1 MVTGAQLDIS
11 YLVRS
16 SVNKR
21 PLNIGLYLDRNVV
34 TMQETEIHCSSP
46 QGTFEKLTVYL
57 HFLKPRCSLHR
68 LFNSQFGKATHTHQH
83 RPYWH
88 SLPDEI
94 HFIPHYNTQTGDRWL
109 APWPLHYTTTL
120 DRWERKRDHWTTPDR
135 WCPIPWLMAPTIHT
149 HTHTYTHRTYT
160 CLPLGIM

>member
-1 MVTGAQLDIS
+1 MYFIIAFTLGCGLSIHHSKPFHMATGAQLDIS

-57 HFLKPRCSLHR
+57 HILKPRCSLHL
-68 LFNSQFGKATHTHQH
+68 LFNSQFGKATHTLQ
-83 RPYWH
+83 
-88 SLPDEI
+88 
-94 HFIPHYNTQTGDRWL
+94 
-109 APWPLHYTTTL
+109 
-120 DRWERKRDHWTTPDR
+120 
-135 WCPIPWLMAPTIHT
+135 
-149 HTHTYTHRTYT
+149 HRTY
-160 CLPLGIM
+160 